1 MERSPFFMEMEVELS
16 AHLLEFLFLLSD
28 GPCDTEQLASG
39 RRTPTR
45 RRKWAVGDILREE
58 RVVVCLLSPL
68 IKRRSWSVLST
79 ALTKE

>member
-28 GPCDTEQLASG
+28 GPCDAEQLASG

-45 RRKWAVGDILREE
+45 RRKWAVGDKRNYSE
-58 RVVVCLLSPL
+58 RGKSRGLSPF
-68 IKRRSWSVLST
+68 SPN
-79 ALTKE
+79 